1 MSGQITVQHQPSK
14 SDDEFYE
21 VKHKVQSTANE
32 KGLFMLADGRRAQ
45 LKEFLCCTENGLLV
59 GFVFEPKDL
68 SLHFY
73 QPLQYIKPE
82 EVLSVDGETSHK
94 YPYLLPTTFR

>member
-1 MSGQITVQHQPSK
+1 
-14 SDDEFYE
+14 
-21 VKHKVQSTANE
+21 
-32 KGLFMLADGRRAQ
+32 MLTDGRRGQ
-45 LKEFLCCTENGLLV
+45 LKEFLYTENRLLV
-59 GFVFEPKDL
+59 GFVFEPEDL
-68 SLHFY
+68 SHHFY